1 MKLVAR
7 SLPILGNVERP
18 VELEMSAVIVVCE
31 SDTCLV
37 MTTSEHAGRSL
48 FFGESLL
55 VLRLVGGVRC
65 EAADHFLV
73 LADADTLA
81 LDRLDVLQAGEDFVV
96 DSEDDF
102 HLVGATFLDREGVFA
117 ESLNRAGFGQINHDR
132 GPTLDFLASESVIG
146 TDPEPRKAY
155 QSKRFDDAGARVFGV
170 TNWCA
175 AAESKGFLV
184 SLHRLIVR
192 I

>member
-132 GPTLDFLASESVIG
+132 GPTLDF
-146 TDPEPRKAY
+146 